1 MSRRRPVRG
10 AAAATA
16 VLVLVTVTIGGAVL
30 ASVLTTGLTAGAA
43 TSSSPWTGA
52 FTAVAVP
59 ARVDQV
65 KSTSCADA
73 DHCWA
78 VGESVGR
85 GATESPAAIIAT
97 TNGGRSWASQAV
109 PSGIGV
115 LHDVSCADRH
125 YCVTVGQSDQTPFG
139 GSAVLVTSNGGTTWT
154 AGPLLAGV
162 FDMTTVACRADRHCL
177 AIGTVAAGGAVF
189 ASSPGHSGWTTIGS
203 LPPGVGGASS
213 LSCTDDRHCWATGY
227 TSTDPFHVSGVVA
240 ATANGGATWAAL
252 PVPAGTGYLNGI
264 ACTQGPVGQDGSAS
278 TTTTTTTTHAR
289 RPAGSPPT
297 TVPTTVTTTA
307 PTPSVAGASC
317 VAVGTSAVAQGQTR
331 TGHGLILA
339 STNGG
344 ASWTSE
350 PVPSA
355 VATLFAVSC
364 PSISSCAAVGSTPA
378 ASTQAGVTVLT
389 GATQTPWQHP
399 TVVTMPLAVS
409 GVSCQSTSSCAVVG
423 GAYTAYLRS

>member
-16 VLVLVTVTIGGAVL
+16 VLFMVTTGGSVL
-30 ASVLTTGLTAGAA
+30 ASVLPTGLSAGAA
-43 TSSSPWTGA
+43 TPGSPWTGA

-59 ARVDQV
+59 ARVNQM

-97 TNGGRSWASQAV
+97 TNGGRSWASEAV
-109 PSGIGV
+109 PSGTGV

-125 YCVTVGQSDQTPFG
+125 YCVTVGQSDQTPLG
-139 GSAVLVTSNGGTTWT
+139 GSAVVVTTNGGTTWT
-154 AGPLLAGV
+154 AGPPLAGV
-162 FDMTTVACRADRHCL
+162 FDMTTVACRADRYCL

-189 ASSPGHSGWTTIGS
+189 ASSSGHSGWTNIGS
-203 LPPGVGGASS
+203 LPPGVGGASAI
-213 LSCTDDRHCWATGY
+213 SCSDDRHCWVTGY
-227 TSTDPFHVSGVVA
+227 TSTDPLHVSGVVA
-240 ATANGGATWAAL
+240 ATSNGGATWAAL

-264 ACTQGPVGQDGSAS
+264 ACTQGPVGQDGSAA
-278 TTTTTTTTHAR
+278 TTTTHAR
-289 RPAGSPPT
+289 RPTRSPST
-297 TVPTTVTTTA
+297 TVRTTT
-307 PTPSVAGASC
+307 PIPSVAGAGC

-331 TGHGLILA
+331 TGHGLILVSA
-339 STNGG
+339 NGG

-364 PSISSCAAVGSTPA
+364 PSIGSCAAVGSTPA
-378 ASTQAGVTVLT
+378 ASIQAGVTVLT
-389 GATQTPWQHP
+389 GASQTPWQHP
-399 TVVTMPLAVS
+399 TVITMPLAVS
-409 GVSCQSTSSCAVVG
+409 GVSCLSTSKCAVVG

>member
-16 VLVLVTVTIGGAVL
+16 VLVMVATGGSVL
-30 ASVLTTGLTAGAA
+30 APVLTTGLTAGAA
-43 TSSSPWTGA
+43 TSSSTWTGT

-59 ARVDQV
+59 ARVDQM
-65 KSTSCADA
+65 KNTSCADA

-78 VGESVGR
+78 VGESVGA
-85 GATESPAAIIAT
+85 GANESPAAIIAT
-97 TNGGRSWASQAV
+97 TNGGKSWTPQAV

-115 LHDVSCADRH
+115 LVDVSCADRH

-139 GSAVLVTSNGGTTWT
+139 GSAVLVTTNGGTTWT
-154 AGPLLAGV
+154 AAPPLVGV
-162 FDMTTVACRADRHCL
+162 FDMTTVACRADRRCL

-189 ASSPGHSGWTTIGS
+189 TSSPGNSGWTTIGS
-203 LPPGVGGASS
+203 LPPGVGGASAI
-213 LSCTDDRHCWATGY
+213 SCADNRHCWVTGY

-240 ATANGGATWAAL
+240 ATANGGTTWAAL

-264 ACTQGPVGQDGSAS
+264 ACTQGPVGQGGSAS
-278 TTTTTTTTHAR
+278 TTTTHVR
-289 RPAGSPPT
+289 RPSGSPPT
-297 TVPTTVTTTA
+297 SPSTTLPTTVTTTA

-339 STNGG
+339 SANGG

-350 PVPSA
+350 PVPGA
-355 VATLFAVSC
+355 VATLFDVSC
-364 PSISSCAAVGSTPA
+364 PSIGSCAAVGSTPA

-389 GATQTPWQHP
+389 GAGPTPWQHP

-409 GVSCQSTSSCAVVG
+409 GVSCLSTSSCAVVG
-423 GAYTAYLRS
+423 GAYTAYLGS

>member
-16 VLVLVTVTIGGAVL
+16 VLVMVMVTTGGFIL
-30 ASVLTTGLTAGAA
+30 ASVLSTGLTAGAA
-43 TSSSPWTGA
+43 TSSSTWTGS

-59 ARVDQV
+59 ARVDQM

-78 VGESVGR
+78 VGQSVGA
-85 GATESPAAIIAT
+85 GANESPAAIIAT

-109 PSGIGV
+109 PSGIVV
-115 LHDVSCADRH
+115 LDDISCANRH

-139 GSAVLVTSNGGTTWT
+139 GSAVLVTTNGGTTWT
-154 AGPLLAGV
+154 ADPALAGV
-162 FDMTTVACRADRHCL
+162 FDMTTVACRADRRCM

-189 ASSPGHSGWTTIGS
+189 ASSPGHSGWTDVGS
-203 LPPGVGGASS
+203 LPPGVRGASAIT
-213 LSCTDDRHCWATGY
+213 CTDNRHCWVTGY
-227 TSTDPFHVSGVVA
+227 MSSDPLHVAGVVA
-240 ATANGGATWAAL
+240 ATSNGGTSWVAL

-264 ACTQGPVGQDGSAS
+264 ACTQGPVGHDRSAS
-278 TTTTTTTTHAR
+278 ATN
-289 RPAGSPPT
+289 
-297 TVPTTVTTTA
+297 
-307 PTPSVAGASC
+307 VAGASC

-339 STNGG
+339 SANGG

-350 PVPSA
+350 PVPAA
-355 VATLFAVSC
+355 VATLFDVSC
-364 PSISSCAAVGSTPA
+364 PSIGSCAAVGSTPA

-389 GATQTPWQHP
+389 GPSPTPWQHP

-409 GVSCQSTSSCAVVG
+409 GVSCLSTSSCAVVG